1 MPEIVRQSGIKAQ
14 VIGIESMVDVYRVFT
29 TSQLE
34 SKKEEIEVG
43 YAIQRDNPSRALEI
57 GSTGR

>member
-29 TSQLE
+29 TSQLK

-43 YAIQRDNPSRALEI
+43 YAIQRDNPSSALEI

>member
-1 MPEIVRQSGIKAQ
+1 MPEIVKQSGIEAR
-14 VIGIESMVDVYRVFT
+14 VTATESMVDVNHVFT
-29 TSQLE
+29 TSRLK